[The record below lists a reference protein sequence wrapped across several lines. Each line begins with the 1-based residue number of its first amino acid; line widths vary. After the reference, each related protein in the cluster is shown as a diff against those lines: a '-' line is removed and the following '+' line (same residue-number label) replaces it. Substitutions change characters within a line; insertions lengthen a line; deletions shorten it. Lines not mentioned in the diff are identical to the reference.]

1 MPPVKEPIH
10 ENLGGSLTPTAEE
23 LRAAVLAHGR
33 NAPAKIAK
41 QFPSYGPAAIV
52 AMLNTEC
59 KGWDARTPV
68 KHPLQAHP
76 KPQKKGAGK

>member
-1 MPPVKEPIH
+1 M
-10 ENLGGSLTPTAEE
+10 TPTPED
-23 LRAAVLAHGR
+23 LKAAVEAHGR
-33 NAPAKIAK
+33 NAVARIRK
-41 QFPSYGPAAIV
+41 QFPQFGPAAIV